1 MTKELRFTESES
13 TAVIGG
19 LSTALLGTWIFIKNY
34 AIKVI
39 KKRNDNIEQRL
50 TTLEKGQDTLEKG
63 QDSLMMKVRE
73 INHKIDNNDKGAAGA
88 FQVVLDRLEEISKKE
103 NGAILELYKAI
114 DGLKNDKK

>member
-13 TAVIGG
+13 TAIIGG
-19 LSTALLGTWIFIKNY
+19 LGTALVGTWVFIKNY

-50 TTLEKGQDTLEKG
+50 TILEKGQG
-63 QDSLMMKVRE
+63 SLMMKVRE

-88 FQVVLDRLEEISKKE
+88 FQVILDEIKEMSKKE
-103 NGAILELYKAI
+103 NGAIIELYKAI
-114 DGLKNDKK
+114 DEIKNDKK

>member
-19 LSTALLGTWIFIKNY
+19 LGTTLLGTWIFIKNY

-50 TTLEKGQDTLEKG
+50 TTLEKGQS
-63 QDSLMMKVRE
+63 SLMMKVRE

-88 FQVVLDRLEEISKKE
+88 FQVVLDRLEEMSKKE